1 MKCVICGKEFTPSAN
16 ARRKPKYCSA
26 ACKQKAYEL
35 RKKMGAKPVK
45 TGGRTPGR
53 VLSDEFGCRGD
64 DIPMSR
70 RHEFDRMAARKMDDD
85 TETVL
90 RRSQR
95 KLQMV
100 IDDPDTPATAVA
112 KLTETLISVTKEL
125 DAIKEDSGGDD
136 LLALLTQPEGSEAD
150 DDIGAEII

>member
-1 MKCVICGKEFTPSAN
+1 MKCVICGKEFTPSPN
-16 ARRKPKYCSA
+16 ARRKPKYCSG

-45 TGGRTPGR
+45 TGGRTPKR
-53 VLSDEFGCRGD
+53 VLSDDFDCS
-64 DIPMSR
+64 DIPMSH
-70 RHEFDRMAARKMDDD
+70 RHEFDRLADRKMDDD

-100 IDDPDTPATAVA
+100 LDDPATPASAVA
-112 KLTETLISVTKEL
+112 KLTEALISVTKEL
-125 DAIKEDSGGDD
+125 DALKENAGGDD
-136 LLALLTQPEGSEAD
+136 LLALLEQPEDSEVD